1 MHLTTSQ
8 AIPWLGSVLAEIVLL
23 VIMLRKRLASR
34 FPFFFASIAY
44 DVVRQAVLFVI
55 FTKFPAAYFAAYW
68 LSFPAEY
75 TLAYAVIYE
84 AFRHAFKADIRF
96 CPNTLKVFGIGTAVL
111 ILICAWFVFRPGVPL
126 TNLNILI
133 LVLDRSSEL
142 LCCSLLLFLWVY
154 ASKLGISWRHHVWGI
169 AFGLGIYAAIGLIVA
184 TVDVAIGQM
193 CGHWLVPIPHY
204 TYFAATIIWPVYL
217 LRDEPARGP
226 LTLQE
231 LNIFRDFITL
241 AQRAT
246 TQIRR
251 SIRERL

>member
-1 MHLTTSQ
+1 MHLTTGE
-8 AIPWLGSVLAEIVLL
+8 AIPWLGSVFAEMVLL
-23 VIMLRKRLASR
+23 IIMLRKRLAGR

-44 DVVRQAVLFVI
+44 DVGRQAVLFVI

-68 LSFPAEY
+68 LSIPAEY

-96 CPNTLKVFGIGTAVL
+96 CPNTIKVFGIGTAVL
-111 ILICAWFVFRPGVPL
+111 VLICAWFVFHPGVPL
-126 TNLNILI
+126 INLNILI
-133 LVLDRSSEL
+133 MVLNRSSEL
-142 LCCSLLLFLWVY
+142 LRCSLLLFLWVY

-169 AFGLGIYAAIGLIVA
+169 VFGLGMYSALGLIVT
-184 TVDVAIGQM
+184 TVNVAIGQI
-193 CGHWLVPIPHY
+193 CGNWLVPIPHY
-204 TYFAATIIWPVYL
+204 AYLAATIIWPVYFM
-217 LRDEPARGP
+217 RDEPARGP

-231 LNIFRDFITL
+231 LNTFHDFITL
-241 AQRAT
+241 AQRAA